1 MDRGFGVGRYRLLHL
16 ERMGDGALLYSTGN
30 CVHSLG
36 LEHQKDGKKKNNKK
50 KTNVCMGER
59 LGHFAVQQK
68 LKEHCKLTIL

>member
-36 LEHQKDGKKKNNKK
+36 LEHQKDGKKKK
-50 KTNVCMGER
+50 
-59 LGHFAVQQK
+59 QQK
-68 LKEHCKLTIL
+68 KNQRVYG